1 MALASSRIAS
11 PDMSEIRLVTAPA
24 MNIPLNV
31 LVVDDHAAFRD
42 ALKELIEGFGH
53 QCRVAY
59 DGQEAWEMLQKE
71 PADVVL
77 SDWQMPRMNGV
88 ELCRRIRLADGED
101 RYTYFV
107 VLTGMTDKTR
117 FLRAMEAGA
126 DGCYAKGCDP
136 NEVRA
141 HLLSAGRLV
150 GLHRRAYQAAR
161 TDALTQSA
169 NRLRLDEDLGA
180 VWSHTKRYRRSCSLA
195 IADIDGFKNYNDHF
209 GHVAG
214 DDALRRIARA
224 MRDEVREADTV
235 YRYGGEEFLLLL
247 PEQPLAPARLAMDRV
262 REVIEKLA
270 IPDASARG
278 VVTVSVGVAELDLAT
293 DTDPASWVARADA
306 ALYRA
311 KALGRNRTE
320 VAAR

>member
-1 MALASSRIAS
+1 
-11 PDMSEIRLVTAPA
+11 MSEIRLVAAPA
-24 MNIPLNV
+24 MNIPLKV

-42 ALKELIEGFGH
+42 ALQELIEGFGH
-53 QCRVAY
+53 ECRVAR
-59 DGQEAWEMLQKE
+59 DGQEAWEMLENE

-88 ELCRRIRLADGED
+88 ELCRSIRKADGEG

-107 VLTGMTDKTR
+107 VLTGMTDKAR

-141 HLLSAGRLV
+141 HLISAGRLV

-161 TDALTQSA
+161 TDALTQIA
-169 NRLRLDEDLGA
+169 NRLRLDEDLNA
-180 VWSHTKRYRRSCSLA
+180 VWSHAKRYRRSCSLA

-209 GHVAG
+209 GHLAG
-214 DDALRRIARA
+214 DDALRRIARTL
-224 MRDEVREADTV
+224 RQEVREVDTV

-247 PEQPLAPARLAMDRV
+247 PEQSLASTKLAMDRV
-262 REVIEKLA
+262 REVVEKLA
-270 IPDASARG
+270 IPSPSARG
-278 VVTVSVGVAELDLAT
+278 VVTVSVGVAELNLAT
-293 DTDPASWVARADA
+293 DADPSAWIHRADG

-311 KALGRNRTE
+311 KALGRNRVE
-320 VAAR
+320 VDAR